1 MQHCCCFDVVVRR
14 EKKLLFKLPRDQRW
28 GHVNSG
34 AHHHY
39 AAWWPWLND
48 IDIDISIYT
57 YNVQRIT
64 TEISW
69 RGRPTTSLPFL
80 SLYVNYSTNH
90 PTNHRNPPL
99 PPFDSEINRKPYK
112 KQLHFHLLKF
122 YSYSTYLE
130 KSQHSSSRWMV
141 SVASWTPRWQNH
153 GRSGTVVVSAHHRW
167 SHHWSCHHRCRHHRC
182 RSLGVNW
189 HRLHRCRVVLTR

>member
-1 MQHCCCFDVVVRR
+1 MQRCRCFDVVVRR
-14 EKKLLFKLPRDQRW
+14 KKKLLFKLPRDQRW

-34 AHHHY
+34 AHHRY

-64 TEISW
+64 TENSW

-90 PTNHRNPPL
+90 PTNHRNPL

-112 KQLHFHLLKF
+112 KTTRLPSPQILLLLNLF
-122 YSYSTYLE
+122 REIPTFL
-130 KSQHSSSRWMV
+130 
-141 SVASWTPRWQNH
+141 VAMN
-153 GRSGTVVVSAHHRW
+153 
-167 SHHWSCHHRCRHHRC
+167 
-182 RSLGVNW
+182 GV
-189 HRLHRCRVVLTR
+189 CGVLNS